1 MTSRHM
7 QVQFVDSLEQMRG
20 SSGPSDTDGSASC
33 APASVVPNVMEV
45 VDEEAEEAAVE
56 LDATE
61 EPSAGEE
68 PSGGDAFAEEAATQA
83 VPQCAIRYSY
93 CGVEFYLQ
101 LSDFHCETTIFHLQ
115 VLSAP
120 HNEAL

>member
-1 MTSRHM
+1 MSRHR
-7 QVQFVDSLEQMRG
+7 QEQFVASLEQMQG

-33 APASVVPNVMEV
+33 APTSVAPTMMEV
-45 VDEEAEEAAVE
+45 LDEVAEEAATE

-61 EPSAGEE
+61 EPS
-68 PSGGDAFAEEAATQA
+68 GGDASAEEVATQA
-83 VPQCAIRYSY
+83 VPQRAISYSY

-101 LSDFHCETTIFHLQ
+101 LNDFHCETTIFHLQ
-115 VLSAP
+115 VSSVP